1 MVSHWCNSEI
11 DGVPMTDEQIIG
23 ECLLVVDGGAETT
36 RTVIASTVWDL
47 IEHPHQRQVLLDDPS
62 VLADTAVE
70 EFIRYVTPILNMARV
85 VTEDHELDA
94 HELHVGD
101 RILLMYSSAN
111 RDETVFDDPD
121 RYDVRRRHN
130 HHVAFGFGSHFCL
143 GASLARLE
151 IRVMFEELLRRLP
164 DMRLVEGQPPRRTP
178 GAFVRG
184 VATLPVEFTP
194 ERR

>member
-1 MVSHWCNSEI
+1 M
-11 DGVPMTDEQIIG
+11 
-23 ECLLVVDGGAETT
+23 
-36 RTVIASTVWDL
+36 
-47 IEHPHQRQVLLDDPS
+47 
-62 VLADTAVE
+62 
-70 EFIRYVTPILNMARV
+70 TPILNMARV
-85 VTEDHELDA
+85 VTEDHELA
-94 HELHVGD
+94 GNEILTGD

-111 RDETVFDDPD
+111 RDEEIFDDPE

-130 HHVAFGFGSHFCL
+130 NHVAFGFGTHFCL

-164 DMRLVEGQPPRRTP
+164 DMRLVDGQPPKRIP

-184 VATLPVEFTP
+184 VDSVPVEFTP